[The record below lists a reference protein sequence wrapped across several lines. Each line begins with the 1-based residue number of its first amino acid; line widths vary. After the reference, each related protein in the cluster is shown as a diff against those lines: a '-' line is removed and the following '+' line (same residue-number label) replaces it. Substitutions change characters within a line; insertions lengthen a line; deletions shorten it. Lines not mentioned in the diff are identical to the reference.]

1 MPGLSSLCSKSHSCI
16 YLNRLDKLETKINC
30 LILPIPIKKFINIL
44 LNLDVFFLKTVFTK
58 IFKKSQV
65 KI

>member
-16 YLNRLDKLETKINC
+16 YLNRLDKLEPKIIC

-44 LNLDVFFLKTVFTK
+44 LNLDVFFLKQFLQNCS
-58 IFKKSQV
+58 KKV
-65 KI
+65 K